1 MNNIVLTN
9 IDRQILNSYKYV
21 LDGFAAYLSKSYE
34 FVLHSLEDFN
44 KSVIYIINGEHT
56 GRTVGAPIT
65 DLALGMYGKMSKE
78 QVDYMVYF
86 SKNKSGEPLKS
97 TTIAIR
103 GENDRVIGLICI
115 NMYLNSPFSEILS
128 SYVPGIKDSNASDNI
143 SEDFPQNPDDL
154 IKSKLDEEIKI
165 VMSDETIMPSN
176 KNKVI
181 VEHLYDKGIFQLKD
195 SVITVEKLMGISKNT
210 IYMHIRNYKKKSCKN
225 NQEDKNE

>member
-9 IDRQILNSYKYV
+9 IDRLILNSYKYI
-21 LDGFAAYLSKSYE
+21 LDGLAAYLSKSYE
-34 FVLHSLEDFN
+34 FVLHSLEDLN

-56 GRTVGAPIT
+56 GRKLGAPIT
-65 DLALGMYGKMSKE
+65 DLALNIYGKMSKE
-78 QVDYMVYF
+78 QVDHMVYF
-86 SKNKSGEPLKS
+86 SKNKNGQPLKS

-103 GENDRVIGLICI
+103 GENERIIGLICI

-128 SYVPGIKDSNASDNI
+128 SFVPGIGDLNTVDHI
-143 SEDFPQNPDDL
+143 SEDFPQNTDDL
-154 IKSKLDEEIKI
+154 IKTKLDEEIKI

-181 VEHLYDKGIFQLKD
+181 IEHLYDKGVFQLKD

-210 IYMHIRNYKKKSCKN
+210 IYMHIRNYRKKIAEN
-225 NQEDKNE
+225 L